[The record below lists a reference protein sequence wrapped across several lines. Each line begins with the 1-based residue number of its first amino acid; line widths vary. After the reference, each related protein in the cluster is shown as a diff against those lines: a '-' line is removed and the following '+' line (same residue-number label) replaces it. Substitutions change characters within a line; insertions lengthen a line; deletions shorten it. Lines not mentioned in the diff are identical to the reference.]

1 MHAVFVST
9 NYCYNII
16 LTQTNQQS
24 NSIQLSTKLN
34 FFSLCWL
41 SWWIAVDVWW
51 EWVAAPL
58 ATNSTN
64 KTITN
69 SFNAMNLFVLWF
81 VGWLPPPSASA
92 VFASFHQN
100 NFHFISIVFLPF
112 SNRPSNHFSSRNGL
126 WPGARSPSAFTI
138 QSICPFGRADWNELL
153 NCWMGRAVAVS
164 IAIPF
169 IIPFKNSKFFHSMNM
184 QQLYWR
190 QITVIISFL
199 INPFHSTNE
208 RNESIKNEKFNF
220 SLLVDEWEW
229 LLNGLLPPPL
239 KN

>member
-1 MHAVFVST
+1 
-9 NYCYNII
+9 
-16 LTQTNQQS
+16 
-24 NSIQLSTKLN
+24 
-34 FFSLCWL
+34 
-41 SWWIAVDVWW
+41 
-51 EWVAAPL
+51 
-58 ATNSTN
+58 
-64 KTITN
+64 
-69 SFNAMNLFVLWF
+69 MNLFVLWF

-190 QITVIISFL
+190 QITVIISISFNQSLLSFQSTKQNNQTFL
-199 INPFHSTNE
+199 IE
-208 RNESIKNEKFNF
+208 
-220 SLLVDEWEW
+220 LLVDEWKREVDEIELLFLFFSSW
-229 LLNGLLPPPL
+229 RKEVYGRWPRRPPNPTHKQFHNQPPLNGWLMELFGVLAAPVLPAWCAVPFINSIAAL
-239 KN
+239 ASFMNK